1 MSDELDNHINEETKH
16 TVIPING
23 LYENWFL
30 DYASYVILDR
40 AVPHINDGLKPV
52 QRRIMHSL
60 KEMDDGRFNKA
71 ANVIGNTM
79 KYHPHG
85 DASIGDAMVQ
95 IGQKDLLIDCQGNWG
110 DPITGDSAAAP
121 RYIEARLSKFANEVV
136 FNSDTTIWQ
145 LSYDGRNNE
154 PLTLP
159 VKFPLLLAQGAEG
172 IAVGLATK
180 VMPHNFIELLDASI
194 EILQGGKPNILPDF
208 FTGGMADFS
217 AYNEGMRGGK
227 IRVRAK
233 ITEKDKKTLVITEIP
248 YSTTTGSVIDSILS
262 ANDKGKIKIKK
273 IEDNTA
279 ANVEIVIQ
287 LAPGISPDVTIDALY
302 AFTSCEV
309 SISPNTCIIK
319 DDKPQFLTVN
329 DILVQNTE
337 NTKNLLKQEL
347 EIKLHELQEKIFFSS
362 LLKIFIQ
369 EGMYKNARYENS
381 ANFDAVVVELNIL
394 FAPFK
399 EQLYRE
405 ILPED
410 FKKLIDKPMSSITR
424 FDVKKADDQMKA
436 LADEI
441 KTVKNH
447 LRHLTDYAIAWF
459 QRLKDKYSKGRER
472 KTEIRLFDRVEASK
486 VALANV
492 KLYLNRED
500 GFIGTGLKKDEFVAD
515 CSDLDEVIVFREDGH
530 YTITKVADKTFV
542 GKGIIYA
549 AVFKKNDERTIYNA
563 IYKDGAS
570 GVSYI
575 KRFAV
580 MGVTRDKEYEI
591 TKGTK
596 GSRVLYFT
604 PNPNGEAEI
613 VTVMLK
619 PHVKLKK
626 VQFDLDFAD
635 IAIKGRASQGNIV
648 SKYPIKKILLK
659 SKGVSTLA
667 GLKIWYDELLRRLN
681 VDGRGKYL
689 GEFDGDDKILQV
701 HKEGWYELS
710 SFELSN
716 HFDADLLLIQ
726 KYDPEKPFAVVHYEG
741 KAKNYF
747 IKRFVFEQ
755 IGIGKKQTLISEETG
770 SKFLYL
776 TSNPAAALTVDVLK
790 GKTQIPET
798 LEIILADFIDVKG
811 IKANG
816 NRLSQHDV
824 KNIDISNHE
833 EIELSLEEDSKEE
846 ESLATDKTEGDE
858 GTGGSGT
865 VTADQE
871 SDKSADTDETEDEL
885 DTAAD
890 DQSAENEVAE
900 SGSST
905 VATEKKKVEPAD
917 ESVKPVEDFA
927 EPAKDFAKP
936 AKESAAYLVKKQS
949 EVEKTVSAQES
960 EQSEVSVNPA
970 KVLKA
975 KAAVPVAIKEEE
987 KTADSSIEP
996 VAEVVSEVKAD
1007 TSKTDKQVAR
1017 VAPEV
1022 KESEVK
1028 AFSAKPE
1035 KPVVEAATE
1044 VPAAK
1049 SEKPAVEPEKIE
1061 PVVNTAVPR
1070 PKIKWETPARPEP
1083 KTEALFGDDV
1093 VAKEPKKPT
1102 KSKSTDDAKSRVK
1115 KESPQKKE
1123 VKLEITNPDDIQLG
1137 LF

>member
-1 MSDELDNHINEETKH
+1 MSDELDDNVNEETKH

-121 RYIEARLSKFANEVV
+121 RYIEARLSKFATEVV
-136 FNSDTTIWQ
+136 FNADTTIWQ

-180 VMPHNFIELLDASI
+180 VMPHNFVELLDASI
-194 EILQGGKPNILPDF
+194 SILQGEAPNILPDF

-319 DDKPQFLTVN
+319 DDKPQFLSVN
-329 DILVQNTE
+329 AILIENTK

-369 EGMYKNARYENS
+369 EGMYKHADYENAS
-381 ANFDAVVVELNIL
+381 NFEAVVEVLNIL

-441 KTVKNH
+441 KIVKNH
-447 LRHLTDYAIAWF
+447 LRHLTDYAIAWY
-459 QRLKDKYSKGRER
+459 QKLKDKYGKGRER

-492 KLYLNRED
+492 KLYMNRED
-500 GFIGTGLKKDEFVAD
+500 GFIGTGLKKDEFIAD
-515 CSDLDEVIVFREDGH
+515 CSDLDEIIVFREDGKCI
-530 YTITKVADKTFV
+530 ITKVADKTFV
-542 GKGIIYA
+542 GKGIVYA
-549 AVFKKNDERTIYNA
+549 QVFKKNDDRTIYNL

-570 GVSYI
+570 GTSYI

-580 MGVTRDKEYEI
+580 IGVTRDKEYDL
-591 TKGTK
+591 TK
-596 GSRVLYFT
+596 GSKGSKMLYFT

-619 PHVKLKK
+619 PHSKLKK
-626 VQFDLDFAD
+626 LQFDVDFAD

-648 SKYPIKKILLK
+648 SKYPIKKVLLK
-659 SKGVSTLA
+659 SKGVSTLS
-667 GLKIWYDELLRRLN
+667 GLKIWYDDLLRRLN

-716 HFDADLLLIQ
+716 HFDDDLLLIQ
-726 KYDPEKPFAVVHYEG
+726 KFDAERAFSLVQYEG

-747 IKRFVFEQ
+747 VKRFVFEP
-755 IGIGKKQTLISEETG
+755 IAVGKKQSLISEETG
-770 SKFLYL
+770 SRFLHL
-776 TSNPAAALTVDVLK
+776 TSNPEAVLTVDVLK

-798 LEIILADFIDVKG
+798 LEIVLAEFIDVKG

-816 NRLSQHDV
+816 NRLTQHEV
-824 KNIDISNHE
+824 KKIKISNADE
-833 EIELSLEEDSKEE
+833 NEPVLEDDTKEGAPIA
-846 ESLATDKTEGDE
+846 SDDTAGDNQDDAAVE
-858 GTGGSGT
+858 NAP
-865 VTADQE
+865 TAD
-871 SDKSADTDETEDEL
+871 
-885 DTAAD
+885 DTAAAEELEAEET
-890 DQSAENEVAE
+890 DQSVTETEEEAVRTADGGTDEAREEPAAEEAVAE
-900 SGSST
+900 VHIT
-905 VATEKKKVEPAD
+905 DTEDPVTEKKELPEKEIKVPAPKKEWVREEKAGVPEAAVTETTEKTTPAKRVKKTDTEPA
-917 ESVKPVEDFA
+917 EITEKVV
-927 EPAKDFAKP
+927 
-936 AKESAAYLVKKQS
+936 S
-949 EVEKTVSAQES
+949 EVIDEHIPAPLLEEGTSARS
-960 EQSEVSVNPA
+960 EPE
-970 KVLKA
+970 
-975 KAAVPVAIKEEE
+975 
-987 KTADSSIEP
+987 EP
-996 VAEVVSEVKAD
+996 VAEVPVVPEKVEMPVSSAESEEPATVEKEEIPVIQVVTEKPVEPRVSETSAD
-1007 TSKTDKQVAR
+1007 AVNTETP
-1017 VAPEV
+1017 VAPEA
-1022 KESEVK
+1022 KEK
-1028 AFSAKPE
+1028 
-1035 KPVVEAATE
+1035 
-1044 VPAAK
+1044 PAAK
-1049 SEKPAVEPEKIE
+1049 
-1061 PVVNTAVPR
+1061 
-1070 PKIKWETPARPEP
+1070 
-1083 KTEALFGDDV
+1083 
-1093 VAKEPKKPT
+1093 PKKT
-1102 KSKSTDDAKSRVK
+1102 ADAKSKVT
-1115 KESPQKKE
+1115 KEGTINKN
-1123 VKLEITNPDDIQLG
+1123 VRLEITNPDDVEIDDKGQLG